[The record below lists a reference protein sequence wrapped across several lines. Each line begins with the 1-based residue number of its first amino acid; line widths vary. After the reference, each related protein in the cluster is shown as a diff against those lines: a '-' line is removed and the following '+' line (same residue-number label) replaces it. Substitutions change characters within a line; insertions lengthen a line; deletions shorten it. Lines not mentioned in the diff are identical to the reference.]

1 MKGQQPARPGPPI
14 PNYSLGYY
22 RGHIVR
28 IPHVHNLHTRE
39 PKLIVTSQPIKGL
52 KFNGHNGWLVEAMK
66 TLFLAFIVLSLPWL
80 VCIPG

>member
-1 MKGQQPARPGPPI
+1 VKGQQPARPGPPI

-39 PKLIVTSQPIKGL
+39 PKLLVTSQPIEASSL
-52 KFNGHNGWLVEAMK
+52 MDITAEAMK
-66 TLFLAFIVLSLPWL
+66 LCFWPS
-80 VCIPG
+80 